1 MYTQS
6 ADSVHDFV
14 PRGQEEGKMRLW
26 EKGFLAITELVTQ
39 VFISMPLKIPWFLW
53 KNCSVVPIGDKAINV
68 LREGLYDLGRMK
80 WEKRGIVDFAPQS
93 FLPWP
98 YEGPLDLSTLSL
110 LGRGGQFQELSLR
123 S

>member
-1 MYTQS
+1 
-6 ADSVHDFV
+6 
-14 PRGQEEGKMRLW
+14 MRLW

-80 WEKRGIVDFAPQS
+80 WEKRGIVNFAPQS

-110 LGRGGQFQELSLR
+110 SGRGGQFQELSLR